1 MTKLNF
7 SLAIRHLWKNKLFSI
22 INILGLSLGLVSCAI
37 ILLHIKF
44 ELGYDRFH
52 VKKDRIARVTTNNF
66 VITPYALASVLPDY
80 FPEIESVTRLAKFGE
95 GGFFIKQ
102 NEKLTAEH
110 DLVYTDSGFFKIF
123 SFPLLYGNP
132 DKLFRS
138 PDKIVLSEKCARN
151 CFGNGNPVGNT
162 ITLRIDN
169 TNHDFTVE
177 GVFKEFPEQSHFH
190 ANVLL
195 STSFFT
201 NKRNQAV
208 LTNWGNW
215 SVLTYILMK
224 KPGMDKMINDKM
236 PGLIEKYIPDEQAQD
251 MKFSLQMLQ
260 DIHLFSK
267 DLEMDTEPQGSIFRV
282 IILAS
287 IAVLVLAIALVNF
300 VLLSMAISIQR
311 IREFGLRKV
320 IGAQQK
326 QLVSLVT
333 AEFLI
338 VFAFAFNIALMLLE
352 LVIPLVE
359 NQMNMKLTHGFM
371 VNFGAITGFMLLA
384 ILLGYLA
391 SVYIAVYVSK
401 FKPIDAIKNNIPAG
415 NQRLPSRGILVVFQ
429 FSIMICLMACLIGM
443 QKQLNLLHNE
453 DLGFRKEQLVV
464 VDIPGNS
471 YEQYLRLKD
480 DLGKLH
486 SVISVS
492 GAVYVPPSN
501 ECWLFDVKNPETG
514 ESYQFE
520 EINADYDFVESMGIE
535 LLQGRS
541 FSRDYGRDSVAIL
554 INETGLKKLGIKD
567 PLESY
572 LIGPDYYPSRSKMI
586 IIGVFRD
593 FHARSMYEKINP
605 MAILLSPEMTAK
617 MTVRLAPESLDKSI
631 KAIEKEWVTVFP
643 DDPMQYS
650 FVDEAMRMKYVKEDQ
665 NHAIIGLFTVLSLAI
680 ALMGLFGL
688 SVFVIER
695 RTREIGLRKV
705 HGCKNLDII
714 YLLSKQF
721 TIWIALAFFI
731 AAPVA
736 WYALH
741 RWLQHFAY
749 KTEVSWWIFAISG
762 FVSIGI
768 ALLTISW
775 QTFRAASRNP
785 VESIRYE

>member
-7 SLAIRHLWKNKLFSI
+7 NLAIRHLWKNKLFSI
-22 INILGLSLGLVSCAI
+22 INILGLSLGLASCAV
-37 ILLHIKF
+37 ILLHVKF
-44 ELGYDRFH
+44 ELGYDKFH
-52 VKKDRIARVTTNNF
+52 AKKERIARVTTNNF
-66 VITPYALASVLPDY
+66 VLTPYELASVLPDY
-80 FPEIESVTRLAKFGE
+80 CPEIERVSRLAKFGE

-102 NEKLTAEH
+102 NEKMTAEH
-110 DLVYTDSGFFKIF
+110 DLVYADSGFFEIF

-138 PDKIVLSEKCARN
+138 PDKIVLSEKCARKY
-151 CFGNGNPVGNT
+151 FGNGNPVGNP
-162 ITLRIDN
+162 ITLRISN

-177 GVFKEFPEQSHFH
+177 GVFKDFPEQSHFH

-195 STSFFT
+195 SIAFLTK
-201 NKRNQAV
+201 NRNQAV

-224 KPGMDKMINDKM
+224 KPGMNKMINDKM
-236 PGLIEKYIPDEQAQD
+236 PGLIEKYVPEEHAQD
-251 MKFSLQMLQ
+251 LKFRLQSLR

-267 DLEMDTEPQGSIFRV
+267 DLKMDIEPQGSIFRV
-282 IILAS
+282 IIFAS

-300 VLLSMAISIQR
+300 VLLSMAISVQR

-359 NQMNMKLTHGFM
+359 NHMNMKLMHGFM
-371 VNFGAITGFMLLA
+371 VNFGAIAGFLLLA

-401 FKPIDAIKNNIPAG
+401 FRPIDAIKNKIPVHKL
-415 NQRLPSRGILVVFQ
+415 RLPSRGILVVFQ
-429 FSIMICLMACLIGM
+429 FSIMICLMSCLIGM
-443 QKQLNLLHNE
+443 QKQINLLHNK

-480 DLGKLH
+480 DLSKLH

-501 ECWLFDVKNPETG
+501 ECWIFDVKNPDTG
-514 ESYQFE
+514 ESFRFE
-520 EINADYDFVESMGIE
+520 EINADYDFVESMGIK
-535 LLQGRS
+535 LIQGRS
-541 FSRDYGRDSVAIL
+541 FSRDYGRDSIAIL
-554 INETGLKKLGIKD
+554 INETGLKELGIKE
-567 PLESY
+567 PLDSY
-572 LIGPDYYPSRSKMI
+572 LIGPDYVPSRSKMI

-605 MAILLSPEMTAK
+605 MAILLSPGMTAK

-631 KAIEKEWVTVFP
+631 KALEEEWANVFP

-705 HGCKNLDII
+705 HGCRNLDII

-721 TIWIALAFFI
+721 TVWIAIAFFV

-749 KTEVSWWIFAISG
+749 KTEISWWIFALSG
-762 FVSIGI
+762 FISMGI
-768 ALLTISW
+768 ALMTISW
-775 QTFRAASRNP
+775 QTFRAASKNP

>member
-1 MTKLNF
+1 L
-7 SLAIRHLWKNKLFSI
+7 
-22 INILGLSLGLVSCAI
+22 LVS
-37 ILLHIKF
+37 
-44 ELGYDRFH
+44 
-52 VKKDRIARVTTNNF
+52 
-66 VITPYALASVLPDY
+66 
-80 FPEIESVTRLAKFGE
+80 
-95 GGFFIKQ
+95 
-102 NEKLTAEH
+102 
-110 DLVYTDSGFFKIF
+110 
-123 SFPLLYGNP
+123 P
-132 DKLFRS
+132 DKLV
-138 PDKIVLSEKCARN
+138 ISEKSARKY
-151 CFGNGNPVGNT
+151 FGSENPVGNP

-177 GVFKEFPEQSHFH
+177 GVFKDFPEQSHFH
-190 ANVLL
+190 ANILL
-195 STSFFT
+195 STAFFT
-201 NKRNQAV
+201 NHRNQAS

-224 KPGMDKMINDKM
+224 KPGMNKVINDKM
-236 PGLIEKYIPDEQAQD
+236 PGLIDKYVPEDLDQD
-251 MKFSLQMLQ
+251 IKFRFQPLRE
-260 DIHLFSK
+260 IHLFSK
-267 DLEMDTEPQGSIFRV
+267 DLEMDIEPQGSILRV
-282 IILAS
+282 IIFAS
-287 IAVLVLAIALVNF
+287 IAVLVLVIALVNF
-300 VLLSMAISIQR
+300 VLLSMAISFQR

-338 VFAFAFNIALMLLE
+338 VFALALQIALMLLE
-352 LVIPLVE
+352 LVIPVVE
-359 NQMNMKLTHGFM
+359 NHMNMKLTHGFM
-371 VNFGAITGFMLLA
+371 VNFGAISSFLALA

-401 FKPIDAIKNNIPAG
+401 FKPIDAIKNTIPV
-415 NQRLPSRGILVVFQ
+415 NKLRLPSRGVLVVFQ

-464 VDIPGNS
+464 VDIPANS
-471 YEQYLRLKD
+471 YAQYLRLKD
-480 DLGKLH
+480 ELYKIH

-501 ECWLFDVKNPETG
+501 ECWIFDVKNPSTG
-514 ESYQFE
+514 ESFQFE
-520 EINADYDFVESMGIE
+520 EINADYGFVESMGIKM
-535 LLQGRS
+535 LQGRS
-541 FSRDYGRDSVAIL
+541 FSREYGRDSNAIL
-554 INETGLKKLGIKD
+554 INETGLRELGIKE
-567 PLESY
+567 PLDSY

-586 IIGVFRD
+586 IIGVFGD

-605 MAILLSPEMTAK
+605 MAILLSPGMTAK
-617 MTVRLAPESLDKSI
+617 MTVRLSPESLDKSI
-631 KAIEKEWVTVFP
+631 KAIGEEWVSVFP

-650 FVDEAMRMKYVKEDQ
+650 FVDEAMRLKYLKEDQ
-665 NHAIIGLFTVLSLAI
+665 NHAIIGLFTVLSLVI

-705 HGCKNLDII
+705 HGCKNVDII

-721 TIWIALAFFI
+721 TVWIALAFLI

-749 KTEVSWWIFAISG
+749 KTEISWWIFVLSG
-762 FVSIGI
+762 LVSIGI
-768 ALLTISW
+768 ALMTISW